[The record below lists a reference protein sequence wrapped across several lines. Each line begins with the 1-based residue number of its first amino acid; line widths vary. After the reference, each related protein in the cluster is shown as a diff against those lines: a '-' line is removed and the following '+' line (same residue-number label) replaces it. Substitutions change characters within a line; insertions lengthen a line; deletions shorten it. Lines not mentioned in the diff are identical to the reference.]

1 MKKSEIIKL
10 AIKNNFDESYLSGIK
25 APLLKRAF
33 AVEFK
38 KSTDITIVLKT
49 VIDNLNKDA
58 AIYNIVPKEK
68 KKKSQPF
75 ASSKGSCGWG
85 KHATAFGTRLELS
98 DSTKGDGKRGG
109 VPH

>member
-68 KKKSQPF
+68 KKKKSF
-75 ASSKGSCGWG
+75 TKIEGE
-85 KHATAFGTRLELS
+85 AFIQDLENRKLIINN
-98 DSTKGDGKRGG
+98 
-109 VPH
+109 